1 MTNSAKTILHTCLNV
16 KKNESVLIIADKN
29 TDSIAHEILKEAV
42 KITHASLRIIPVGRQ
57 NGDEPPKETADEMK
71 KYDVI
76 IAPTTM
82 SLTHT
87 KAVQS
92 AKHNARIA
100 TLPGITEEIMKSS
113 LLADYNKINSFNKKL
128 FSKIKNADNIKVRTK
143 AGSDFSFKMRK
154 NGWISD
160 GGILHEKG
168 QVGNLPTGEIFTA
181 PLENTFNGTI
191 IIDSF
196 FDKDIEYA
204 KKGTRIEIRNGN
216 AVSCSDE
223 KSILNNYFKKI
234 KNARNIAEF
243 GIGTNY
249 KAKLIGNI
257 LQDEKVKGTVHVAF
271 GNNSSIGGKIY
282 SELHLDTIL
291 QNPDVYADGKLLMNG
306 GKFSF

>member
-1 MTNSAKTILHTCLNV
+1 MNPSQTILQCLNV
-16 KKNESVLIIADKN
+16 KKDENVLIIADKN
-29 TDSIAHEILKEAV
+29 TENIAHEILHEAI
-42 KITHASLRIIPVGRQ
+42 KLTHASLRIIPVGKQ
-57 NGDEPPKETADEMK
+57 NGDEPPKNIADEMK

-92 AKHNARIA
+92 ARHNARIA
-100 TLPGITEEIMKSS
+100 TLPGITEEIMKGS
-113 LLADYNKINSFNKKL
+113 LLADYNKINSFNRKL
-128 FSKIKNADNIKVRTK
+128 SLKIKNCKDIKVKTK
-143 AGSDFSFKMRK
+143 AGSDFSFKIRK
-154 NGWISD
+154 NDWRSD

-168 QVGNLPTGEIFTA
+168 LVGNLPAGEIFTA
-181 PLENTFNGTI
+181 PIEKTFNGI
-191 IIDSF
+191 IVIDSF
-196 FDKDIEYA
+196 LDKETEYA
-204 KKGTRIEIRNGN
+204 KKGARIEVKNGN
-216 AVSCSDE
+216 ALSCSDKNSE
-223 KSILNNYFKKI
+223 LNNYFVKI

-257 LQDEKVKGTVHVAF
+257 LNDEKIKGTVHVAF
-271 GNNSSIGGKIY
+271 GNNTSMGGKIY

-291 QNPDVYADGKLLMNG
+291 QKPDVYADGKLLMKN

>member
-143 AGSDFSFKMRK
+143 AGSDFSLHQRQRK
-154 NGWISD
+154 RNAYDGTKWI
-160 GGILHEKG
+160 
-168 QVGNLPTGEIFTA
+168 A
-181 PLENTFNGTI
+181 
-191 IIDSF
+191 
-196 FDKDIEYA
+196 
-204 KKGTRIEIRNGN
+204 
-216 AVSCSDE
+216 
-223 KSILNNYFKKI
+223 
-234 KNARNIAEF
+234 
-243 GIGTNY
+243 
-249 KAKLIGNI
+249 
-257 LQDEKVKGTVHVAF
+257 
-271 GNNSSIGGKIY
+271 
-282 SELHLDTIL
+282 
-291 QNPDVYADGKLLMNG
+291 
-306 GKFSF
+306 